1 MQTRAKGC
9 NLALNMVL
17 RLLQE
22 GLSFALHA
30 LWSNRLRTFLS
41 LLGISIGIFAVISV
55 FTFVDSWEMRIR
67 SSLSTLGDDLVYVQ
81 KWPWEF
87 DQDYAWWQY
96 AARPEVNYREYERLQ
111 SQLQQASVV
120 SMSVNLNGGTAKA
133 GRLSINN
140 AVIKA
145 VTHEYEQLRDF
156 DLEYGRYFST
166 VESQLGARVVVLG
179 GAVAESLFPDIDPIG
194 QEVLVMGQRL
204 RVIGAL
210 RTEGNNAINLS
221 MDNEFIVPINMVRK
235 VRGGDFSRSSPMLLV
250 QPKPN
255 VPVNELKEEI
265 RGYMRAFRR
274 VRPTEKDN
282 FALNQVSF
290 LANQLSQLFD
300 VLKVIGWLVGGFS
313 ILVGGF
319 GIANIMFV
327 SVYERTGQ
335 IGIQKAL
342 GAKRYFILIQFLIES
357 MVLSL
362 MGGLLG
368 LLAVYLLTL
377 AAEEWLDT
385 VLYLTAYNIGLA
397 LFVSIL
403 IGIIAGML
411 PAIRA
416 SRMDPVEAIR
426 FN

>member
-1 MQTRAKGC
+1 M
-9 NLALNMVL
+9 LF
-17 RLLQE
+17 RLLKE

-55 FTFVDSWEMRIR
+55 FTFVDSWEMRIK
-67 SSLSTLGDDLVYVQ
+67 SSLSSLGDDLVYIQ
-81 KWPWEF
+81 KWPWQF
-87 DQDYAWWQY
+87 DQDYAWWRY
-96 AARPEVNYREYERLQ
+96 AARPDVSYREYEQLQ
-111 SQLQQASVV
+111 RQMQQASTV
-120 SMSVNLNGGTAKA
+120 SMTANLNGGTAKA
-133 GRLSINN
+133 GRLATNN
-140 AVIKA
+140 AVVKA

-156 DLEYGRYFST
+156 DIEYGRYFSP
-166 VESQLGARVVVLG
+166 VESQMGARVVVLG
-179 GAVAESLFPDIDPIG
+179 GAVAASLFPDINPVG

-204 RVIGAL
+204 QVIGAL

-221 MDNEFIVPINMVRK
+221 MDNEFIVPLNMVRK
-235 VRGGDFSRSSPMLLV
+235 VRAGDFSRLSPVILV
-250 QPKPN
+250 QPRPN
-255 VPVNELKEEI
+255 VPVEELKEEI
-265 RGYMRAFRR
+265 RGYMRAMRK
-274 VRPTEKDN
+274 VRPVERDN

-342 GAKRYFILIQFLIES
+342 GAKRYFILAQFLIES

-377 AAEEWLDT
+377 AAAKWLDT
-385 VLYLTAYNIGLA
+385 VLYLTPYNIGLA
-397 LFVSIL
+397 VSVSLL